1 MSVYCRRSVRFG
13 RSRRRSIGFNM
24 PHATPTASAAYSRE
38 RPEVRI
44 GHWPPVGSDAVVVG
58 VIAVA
63 ALYVGRMISCRWLW
77 PFCSAL
83 CFRRSDRVEAAPVA
97 SRPRVVG
104 HTCSGPRRHLR
115 RRQDHRQPVGTSRRE
130 PSALPEHDPRI
141 DSIRTGCSC
150 ERRHR
155 LCRYVSCASR
165 RSRRDRGKSGCRNCR
180 RGPQTVAANGRPPVR
195 LRKRPLNRME
205 GRETC
210 WAQFS
215 SLS

>member
-141 DSIRTGCSC
+141 DQSVQGAAASVGIDYAVTSLAQAVDRVVTEAKVGVETAAGARKPSPPMAD
-150 ERRHR
+150 R
-155 LCRYVSCASR
+155 LSA
-165 RSRRDRGKSGCRNCR
+165 
-180 RGPQTVAANGRPPVR
+180 
-195 LRKRPLNRME
+195 
-205 GRETC
+205 
-210 WAQFS
+210 
-215 SLS
+215 